1 MKFYHCADL
10 HLGSPMDSRLPKEK
24 AIERGRELLSVFS
37 NIAETANSDGAAAV
51 IVAGDLFDASEV
63 SEKVKNFVFETAGRF
78 PDVDFLILRG
88 NHDEELADIEK
99 VPSNVKFFDTGWTY
113 FDYGNVT
120 VCGAESCDASSLTL
134 DGNRINIVVLHGADG
149 SDFSL
154 RDLKNKNIDYLALG
168 HYHEYSCEKLDRR
181 GVYCYSGCPEG
192 RGFDEVSEKGYV
204 VVETDEKT
212 LSHRFVASSKRK
224 ILEVFAD
231 LSDADTLEKQRN
243 AIIAS
248 LSDAAARDIVR
259 VTVVGTYELGRNKY
273 YENIV
278 SDLEKDYFFI
288 ELKDKSSLFINPDD
302 YINDISLRGEFIR
315 LVTEKITDEEKR
327 GKVISYGL
335 RALKGD
341 RPE

>member
-51 IVAGDLFDASEV
+51 IVAGDLFDASVV
-63 SEKVKNFVFETAGRF
+63 SEKTLGFVFETAARF
-78 PDVDFLILRG
+78 PNVDFLVLKG
-88 NHDEELADIEK
+88 NHDEKINGIEK
-99 VPSNVKFFDTGWTY
+99 APENVKFFDTGWTY
-113 FDYGNVT
+113 FNYGNVT
-120 VCGAESCDASSLTL
+120 VCGAERCDASSLTL

-192 RGFDEVSEKGYV
+192 RGFDEVGEKGYV
-204 VVETDEKT
+204 VVETDEKS